1 MKNRI
6 LSSILLLLIF
16 IPFIIKGD
24 VFFSILVLL
33 VGCLAFKELFD
44 LKLKDKKLPLLIKML
59 AYLAVGF
66 LILNNYQSSELMIV
80 LDYRILT
87 FILFAFMVPMV
98 LIADND
104 KYNLQDALYLLGSVL
119 FIGLSFNLMILIR
132 NYSIEY
138 FIYFLVIACVTDIF
152 ALFTGKL
159 IGKHKLAA
167 KISPNKTKE
176 GFIGSIIMG
185 TFIGMEYY
193 LTVVGNSD
201 LTFIQILIITVTLS
215 IMGQIGDL
223 VFSQI
228 KRYYNQ
234 KDFSN
239 LVPGHGGVLDLFDS
253 LIFVIITSILFI
265 SIL

>member
-1 MKNRI
+1 MKNRV

-24 VFFSILVLL
+24 VFYAGLVLL
-33 VGCLAFKELFD
+33 VGLIAFKELFD
-44 LKLKDKKLPLLIKML
+44 LKLKDRKLSLLLEVL

-66 LILNNYQSSELMIV
+66 LILNNYQSKELMIV

-87 FILFAFMVPMV
+87 FMLFAFMVPLV
-98 LIADND
+98 LIGDND

-119 FIGLSFNLMILIR
+119 FIGFSFNLMILIR
-132 NYSIEY
+132 NYSITY
-138 FIYFLVIACVTDIF
+138 FIYFLLTACFTDIF
-152 ALFTGKL
+152 AFVTGKL
-159 IGKHKLAA
+159 IGRKKLA
-167 KISPNKTKE
+167 KEISPNKTVE
-176 GFIGSIIMG
+176 GFIGGTIMG
-185 TFIGMEYY
+185 TFIGMVYY
-193 LTVVGNSD
+193 LTVVSNQISF
-201 LTFIQILIITVTLS
+201 TQILIITITLS

-223 VFSQI
+223 IFSQI
-228 KRYYNQ
+228 KRYYHQ

-239 LVPGHGGVLDLFDS
+239 LVPGHGGILDLFDS

>member
-1 MKNRI
+1 MKNRV

-24 VFFSILVLL
+24 VFYAGLVLL
-33 VGCLAFKELFD
+33 VGLIAFKELFD
-44 LKLKDKKLPLLIKML
+44 LKLKDRKLSLLLEVL

-66 LILNNYQSSELMIV
+66 LILNNYQSKELMIV

-87 FILFAFMVPMV
+87 FMLFAFMVPLV
-98 LIADND
+98 LIGDND

-119 FIGLSFNLMILIR
+119 FIGFSFNLMILIR
-132 NYSIEY
+132 NYYITY
-138 FIYFLVIACVTDIF
+138 FIYFLLTACFTDIF
-152 ALFTGKL
+152 AFVTGKL
-159 IGKHKLAA
+159 IGRKKLA
-167 KISPNKTKE
+167 KEISPNKTVE
-176 GFIGSIIMG
+176 GFIGGTIMG
-185 TFIGMEYY
+185 TFIGMVYY
-193 LTVVGNSD
+193 LTVVSNQIPF
-201 LTFIQILIITVTLS
+201 TQILIITITLS

-223 VFSQI
+223 IFSQI
-228 KRYYNQ
+228 KRYYHQ

-239 LVPGHGGVLDLFDS
+239 LVPGHGGILDLFDS